1 MKEYYDILILENET
15 KKDSM
20 IFISQMNN
28 NLNILLSNKNK
39 EIDIMKENQK
49 VFENIIS
56 IKDEEI
62 DNQKKQIKIL
72 RTQKFVS
79 YLITTSALALSG
91 YIIITN

>member
-1 MKEYYDILILENET
+1 MKEYYDILILENEA

-56 IKDEEI
+56 IKD
-62 DNQKKQIKIL
+62 
-72 RTQKFVS
+72 
-79 YLITTSALALSG
+79 
-91 YIIITN
+91 

>member
-1 MKEYYDILILENET
+1 MKEYYDILILENEA

-56 IKDEEI
+56 IKDEKI
-62 DNQKKQIKIL
+62 DNQKKQIKKIVFIL
-72 RTQKFVS
+72 QTLKD
-79 YLITTSALALSG
+79 ITLKVM
-91 YIIITN
+91 